1 MTVTREKLNDHKVEM
16 TIKLIKMSLWAKKI
30 NIVNIFDEAVA
41 SSSKVRRN
49 QDMSYR
55 KSVTKIKKSKPN
67 QNLNLCLSFSNW
79 QSWEM
84 RY

>member
-1 MTVTREKLNDHKVEM
+1 MNKRISSLMTITREKLNDHKVEM
-16 TIKLIKMSLWAKKI
+16 TIKLIKMSLRVKKI

-67 QNLNLCLSFSNW
+67 QNLNLCLSFSN
-79 QSWEM
+79 
-84 RY
+84 

>member
-1 MTVTREKLNDHKVEM
+1 MTITREKLNDHKVEM
-16 TIKLIKMSLWAKKI
+16 TIKLIKMSLRVKKI

-67 QNLNLCLSFSNW
+67 QNLNLCLSFSN
-79 QSWEM
+79 
-84 RY
+84 